1 MEKIMAPKIPL
12 RIAFF
17 VDGFTLK
24 KVNEFY
30 RFYHPFH
37 SRIDFRSLKNWARRE
52 AVRLFSPQESYALME
67 CHYYHPYKDP
77 GRCAKSYGML
87 SFMRELRHVGFQ
99 VHFNERVMD
108 GLGPNMGLFN
118 DALLF
123 ADYGRMDAAVLLST
137 QGEFAQLPDRLQM
150 RGIPTLLLG
159 WNFSY
164 PKDDRIVR
172 WKTDSGLMETSTYY
186 VTMDRVAERNAP
198 YYAAPGCLFGSRV
211 IVP

>member
-1 MEKIMAPKIPL
+1 M
-12 RIAFF
+12 
-17 VDGFTLK
+17 
-24 KVNEFY
+24 
-30 RFYHPFH
+30 
-37 SRIDFRSLKNWARRE
+37 
-52 AVRLFSPQESYALME
+52 RLFSPQESYALME

>member
-1 MEKIMAPKIPL
+1 MTHKRPFRPF
-12 RIAFF
+12 FF
-17 VDGFTLK
+17 VDGYTLK

>member
-1 MEKIMAPKIPL
+1 MTRKRPFRPF
-12 RIAFF
+12 FF
-17 VDGFTLK
+17 VDGYTLK

-198 YYAAPGCLFGSRV
+198 YYAAPGCLFGSRM

>member
-1 MEKIMAPKIPL
+1 MCVHRGEEPPL
-12 RIAFF
+12 NPIVNVFFAHCNLQCIYCQNWQISGREGSGERHTAASLADRIA
-17 VDGFTLK
+17 
-24 KVNEFY
+24 
-30 RFYHPFH
+30 
-37 SRIDFRSLKNWARRE
+37 S
-52 AVRLFSPQESYALME
+52 Q
-67 CHYYHPYKDP
+67 
-77 GRCAKSYGML
+77 
-87 SFMRELRHVGFQ
+87 
-99 VHFNERVMD
+99 
-108 GLGPNMGLFN
+108 
-118 DALLF
+118 
-123 ADYGRMDAAVLLST
+123 
-137 QGEFAQLPDRLQM
+137 FAQLPDRLQM

>member
-1 MEKIMAPKIPL
+1 MTRKRPFRPF
-12 RIAFF
+12 FF
-17 VDGFTLK
+17 VDGYTLK

-164 PKDDRIVR
+164 PKDDRIIR

-211 IVP
+211 IAP

>member
-1 MEKIMAPKIPL
+1 MTRKRPFRPF
-12 RIAFF
+12 FF
-17 VDGFTLK
+17 VDGYTLK

-150 RGIPTLLLG
+150 RGVPTLLLG

>member
-1 MEKIMAPKIPL
+1 MTRKRPFRPF
-12 RIAFF
+12 FF
-17 VDGFTLK
+17 VDGYTLK

-87 SFMRELRHVGFQ
+87 SFMRALRHVGFQ

>member
-1 MEKIMAPKIPL
+1 MTRKRPFRPF
-12 RIAFF
+12 FF
-17 VDGFTLK
+17 VDGYTLK

-118 DALLF
+118 DALLV

>member
-1 MEKIMAPKIPL
+1 MTRKRPFRPF
-12 RIAFF
+12 FF
-17 VDGFTLK
+17 VDGYTLK

-172 WKTDSGLMETSTYY
+172 WKTESGLMETSTYY

>member
-1 MEKIMAPKIPL
+1 MTRKRPVRPF
-12 RIAFF
+12 FF
-17 VDGFTLK
+17 VDGYTLK

>member
-1 MEKIMAPKIPL
+1 MTRKRPFRPF
-12 RIAFF
+12 FF
-17 VDGFTLK
+17 VDGYTLK

>member
-1 MEKIMAPKIPL
+1 MTRKRPFRPF
-12 RIAFF
+12 FF
-17 VDGFTLK
+17 VDGYTLK

-198 YYAAPGCLFGSRV
+198 YCAAPGCLFGSRV